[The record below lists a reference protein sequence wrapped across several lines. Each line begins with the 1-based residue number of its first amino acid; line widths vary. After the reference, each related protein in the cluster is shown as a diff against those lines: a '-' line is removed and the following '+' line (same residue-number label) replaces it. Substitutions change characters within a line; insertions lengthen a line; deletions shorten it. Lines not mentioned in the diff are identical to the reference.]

1 VSESLATVDGKIND
15 QPLML
20 WSEIGIVH
28 SILVGSTFPEKVRK
42 ILAVAHSQ
50 VEDVTA
56 GVVTGR
62 SKGLAE
68 PEAITVEC
76 EVANL
81 KTLGA

>member
-1 VSESLATVDGKIND
+1 MATIDGKVND
-15 QPLML
+15 QPLVL
-20 WSEIGIVH
+20 WGEIGIVH
-28 SILVGSTFPEKVRK
+28 SILVGSTFPEEVRE
-42 ILAVAHSQ
+42 ILAVARCQ

-56 GVVTGR
+56 GVVARR
-62 SKGLAE
+62 SKSLAE